1 MPTKW
6 NRGPLK
12 SYFFWQQVIY
22 VQYMEIKMVASARS
36 AFLPLLGPVL
46 HRIVKNGRL
55 TIIDWRGGITNF
67 GPGGDGPEASI
78 RFHSRWLP
86 LRIGMNPGLAAGEAY
101 MRGDLTIE
109 EGDLRSFLAVVTE
122 QREQIRSTRL
132 VGPIDTVLK
141 WLRWATG
148 GNNRRRA
155 ARNVAHH
162 YDLDTDFYRL
172 FLDRNM
178 HYSCAYFTTGAETL
192 EEAQT
197 AKARHIAAKLCL
209 KPGNRVL
216 DIGSG
221 WGSLA
226 MELAQRAPVQVSGVT
241 LSREQLQA
249 ARSRIDQAGLAG
261 AVSFALQDYRD
272 VTGVFDRIVSVGMLE
287 HVGFAQFES
296 YFSKVAELLDR
307 DGVALIHA
315 IGRSD
320 DQGGPD
326 AWTQR
331 HIFPGGHIPSLSEVI
346 PAIER
351 SGLIITD
358 IEILRLHYAE
368 TLRHWSLRFADRRN
382 SAQAMY
388 GEEFCRMWEFYLA
401 AAEMTFRNRPLIV
414 FQIQLAHRKTA
425 VPLTRDYIAQ
435 AERQPIAATR
445 VPFEEVA

>member
-1 MPTKW
+1 
-6 NRGPLK
+6 
-12 SYFFWQQVIY
+12 
-22 VQYMEIKMVASARS
+22 MVSGSPRS

-46 HRIVKNGRL
+46 RKIIRNGRL
-55 TIIDWRGGITNF
+55 TIIDWRGGASSF
-67 GPGGDGPEASI
+67 GQEAAGPDFAGPVATI

-86 LRIGMNPGLAAGEAY
+86 LRIAMSPALAAGEAY

-109 EGDLRSFLAVVTE
+109 EGDLRSFLAVVTD
-122 QREQIRSTRL
+122 QREQIRETGVVAL
-132 VGPIDTVLK
+132 LNAVLK
-141 WLRWATG
+141 WVTWAAG

-162 YDLDTDFYRL
+162 YDLGTDFYRL

-178 HYSCAYFTTGAETL
+178 HYSCAYFQTGAETL
-192 EEAQT
+192 EEAQA

-209 KPGNRVL
+209 EPGNRVL

-226 MELAQRAPVQVSGVT
+226 MVLAQRAPVHVTGVT

-249 ARSRIDQAGLAG
+249 ARTKVDQEGLAG
-261 AVSFALQDYRD
+261 AINFAFQDYRD
-272 VTGVFDRIVSVGMLE
+272 VTGQFDRIVSVGMLE
-287 HVGFAQFES
+287 HVGFAQFEG
-296 YFSKVAELLDR
+296 YFGKVAQLLDR

-326 AWTQR
+326 PWTQR
-331 HIFPGGHIPSLSEVI
+331 YIFPGGYIPSLSEVI

-351 SGLIITD
+351 SGLVITD

-368 TLRHWSLRFADRRN
+368 TLRHWSERFADRRA
-382 SAQAMY
+382 SANAMY

-401 AAEMTFRNRPLIV
+401 AAEMTFRNRPLMV
-414 FQIQLAHRKTA
+414 FQIQLAHRKNA
-425 VPLTRDYIAQ
+425 VPLTRDYIAR
-435 AERQPIAATR
+435 AESQPQRTEDAAA
-445 VPFEEVA
+445 PFEEVA